1 MNLKEKIEDLNQMIL
16 TGKQMDVKL
25 DANNS
30 FSIAQFRTGVYILN
44 IQTSEGVI
52 NKRIIKE

>member
-1 MNLKEKIEDLNQMIL
+1 
-16 TGKQMDVKL
+16 MDVKV
-25 DANNS
+25 DANNA
-30 FSIAQFRTGVYILN
+30 FSIAEFRTGVYILN